1 MIRLREM
8 KKIIFYLL
16 TAFAFV
22 SILSCIEEQNFNQY
36 DDLNITPTFEASIL
50 YLEVPE
56 RTINLVTGLNTYS
69 QNFNFDAFAEDI
81 FSERVL
87 EGVLTYEVA
96 NTTSKPLQIEIQFLD
111 EAGTVLDTERF
122 QLDPEPTA
130 TLQREIAYG
139 PAGRSIDII
148 INTSS
153 ITLTA
158 TNLGDNTSTSSQSNP
173 MVTLKSSG
181 KFMVRIK

>member
-1 MIRLREM
+1 M
-8 KKIIFYLL
+8 F
-16 TAFAFV
+16 
-22 SILSCIEEQNFNQY
+22 SCIEEQNFDQY

-56 RTINLVTGLNTYS
+56 RTINLVAGLNTYS
-69 QNFNFDAFAEDI
+69 QNFKFDAFAEDI

-87 EGVLTYEVA
+87 EGVLIYEVA
-96 NTTSKPLQIEIQFLD
+96 NTTSKPVEIEVQFLD

-148 INTSS
+148 RNTSS

-158 TNLGDNTSTSSQSNP
+158 SNLGDNTSTSSQSNP

-181 KFMVRIK
+181 KFTVSIK

>member
-1 MIRLREM
+1 M
-8 KKIIFYLL
+8 KKIRTYISAVLV
-16 TAFAFV
+16 FV
-22 SILSCIEEQNFNQY
+22 SFHSCIEEQNFNQY

-148 INTSS
+148 KNTSS

-158 TNLGDNTSTSSQSNP
+158 TNLGDNTSISSQSNP
-173 MVTLKSSG
+173 MVTLESSG

>member
-1 MIRLREM
+1 M
-8 KKIIFYLL
+8 KKIRTYLSAALIFLS
-16 TAFAFV
+16 F
-22 SILSCIEEQNFNQY
+22 LSCIEEQNFDQY

-87 EGVLTYEVA
+87 EGVLIYEVA

-130 TLQREIAYG
+130 TLQEIAYG

-148 INTSS
+148 RNTSS

-158 TNLGDNTSTSSQSNP
+158 NNLGDNTSTSSQSNP

-181 KFMVRIK
+181 KFTVSIK

>member
-1 MIRLREM
+1 M
-8 KKIIFYLL
+8 KKIRTYLSAAL
-16 TAFAFV
+16 VFV
-22 SILSCIEEQNFNQY
+22 SFLSCIEEQNFNQY

-50 YLEVPE
+50 YMEVPE

-69 QNFNFDAFAEDI
+69 QNFNFDAFAEDF

-87 EGVLTYEVA
+87 EGVLIYEVA

-148 INTSS
+148 RNTSS

-158 TNLGDNTSTSSQSNP
+158 TNLGDNASTSSQSNP

-181 KFMVRIK
+181 KFTVSIK

>member
-1 MIRLREM
+1 M
-8 KKIIFYLL
+8 KKIRTYLSAAL
-16 TAFAFV
+16 VFV
-22 SILSCIEEQNFNQY
+22 SFLSCIEEQNFNQY
-36 DDLNITPTFEASIL
+36 DDLNITPTFEASVL

-56 RTINLVTGLNTYS
+56 RTINPITGLNTYS
-69 QNFNFDAFAEDI
+69 QNFNFDAFVKDI

-96 NTTSKPLQIEIQFLD
+96 NTTSKSLQIEIQFLD

-139 PAGRSIDII
+139 PAGRNMDII
-148 INTSS
+148 RNTSS
-153 ITLTA
+153 IALTA

-181 KFMVRIK
+181 KFMVSIK

>member
-1 MIRLREM
+1 M
-8 KKIIFYLL
+8 KKIISYLL
-16 TAFAFV
+16 TVFAFV
-22 SILSCIEEQNFNQY
+22 LLFSCMEEQDFNQFE
-36 DDLNITPTFEASIL
+36 DLSITPTFEASIL

-87 EGVLTYEVA
+87 EGVLTYEVT

-111 EAGTVLDTERF
+111 EAGAVLDTERF

-130 TLQREIAYG
+130 VLQREIAYG

-148 INTSS
+148 KSISS

-158 TNLGDNTSTSSQSNP
+158 TNLGDNSSTSSQTNP
-173 MVTLKSSG
+173 MVSLKSSG
-181 KFMVRIK
+181 KFTVSLK

>member
-1 MIRLREM
+1 M
-8 KKIIFYLL
+8 KKIRTYLSAAL
-16 TAFAFV
+16 FFV
-22 SILSCIEEQNFNQY
+22 SLLSCIEEQNFNQY

-148 INTSS
+148 RNTSS

-158 TNLGDNTSTSSQSNP
+158 TNLGDNTSTSSQSNS

-181 KFMVRIK
+181 KFMVSIK

>member
-1 MIRLREM
+1 M
-8 KKIIFYLL
+8 KKIRTYLSAAL
-16 TAFAFV
+16 VFV
-22 SILSCIEEQNFNQY
+22 SLLSCIEEQNFNQY

-96 NTTSKPLQIEIQFLD
+96 NTTSKPVEIEIQFLD
-111 EAGTVLDTERF
+111 EADTVLDTERF

-148 INTSS
+148 RNTSS

-158 TNLGDNTSTSSQSNP
+158 ANLGDNTSTSSQSNP

-181 KFMVRIK
+181 KFTVSIK

>member
-1 MIRLREM
+1 M
-8 KKIIFYLL
+8 KKIRTYLSAAL
-16 TAFAFV
+16 VFV
-22 SILSCIEEQNFNQY
+22 SLLSCIEEQNFDQY

-69 QNFNFDAFAEDI
+69 QNFKFDAFAEDI

-87 EGVLTYEVA
+87 EGVLIYEVA
-96 NTTSKPLQIEIQFLD
+96 NTTSKPVEIEVQFLD

-148 INTSS
+148 RNTSS

-158 TNLGDNTSTSSQSNP
+158 SNLGDNTSTSSQSNP

-181 KFMVRIK
+181 KFTVSIK

>member
-1 MIRLREM
+1 M
-8 KKIIFYLL
+8 KKNRTYLL
-16 TAFAFV
+16 AVFV
-22 SILSCIEEQNFNQY
+22 SMLLFSCIEEQDFNQY
-36 DDLNITPTFEASIL
+36 DDLSVTPTFEASIL
-50 YLEVPE
+50 YMEVPE

-96 NTTSKPLQIEIQFLD
+96 NTTSKPLEIEIQFLD
-111 EAGTVLDTERF
+111 EAGAVLDTERF
-122 QLDPEPTA
+122 MMDAEPTA

-148 INTSS
+148 RNTSS
-153 ITLTA
+153 IFLTA
-158 TNLGDNTSTSSQSNP
+158 TNLGDNSSTSSQSNP
-173 MVTLKSSG
+173 LISLKSSG
-181 KFMVRIK
+181 KFTVRIK

>member
-1 MIRLREM
+1 M
-8 KKIIFYLL
+8 KKIISYLL

-22 SILSCIEEQNFNQY
+22 LLFSCIEEQDFNQY
-36 DDLNITPTFEASIL
+36 DDLSVTPTFEASIL

-87 EGVLTYEVA
+87 EGVLTYVVA

-148 INTSS
+148 RNTSS

-173 MVTLKSSG
+173 MVTLESSG

>member
-1 MIRLREM
+1 M
-8 KKIIFYLL
+8 KKIRTYLSAAL
-16 TAFAFV
+16 FFV
-22 SILSCIEEQNFNQY
+22 SLLSCIEEQNFNQY

-69 QNFNFDAFAEDI
+69 QNFKFDAFAEDI

-87 EGVLTYEVA
+87 EGVLIYEVA
-96 NTTSKPLQIEIQFLD
+96 NTTSKPVEIEVQFLD

-148 INTSS
+148 RNTSS

-158 TNLGDNTSTSSQSNP
+158 SNLGDNTSTSSQSNP

-181 KFMVRIK
+181 KFTVSIK